1 MKKPSPL
8 GRVAEHKRGQE
19 RYGNISPKLY
29 RQSEIVLYLFRHG
42 FAVPPSPEGK
52 AFIERSDF
60 LKRKKKLQESAG
72 ALAAVCQLR
81 SGDTH
86 PFGAVRGFVPLGGG
100 EERVYREMREAIP
113 VLDAAVGKMVRLCG
127 GFSVQ
132 CKNPEAQKKLNAF
145 LQMMPC
151 GRGQMGIES
160 FLSGYLDSLLTY
172 GRAVGELVVAGGK
185 LRAVCWGD
193 VTALEVQEGE
203 NPLDVVLW
211 GVDEHGMMRP
221 LPYQQLLL
229 FTTWHPEPGHP
240 YGVSMFRGMPFLADI
255 LLKIYNTFGSNW
267 ERAGN
272 VRYSVI
278 CKGAEELDPGAA
290 QERGRAVASEWAR
303 AMEDCKNGTVRD
315 FVAVG
320 DVEIKVIG
328 GEAPI
333 LDSQVPVR
341 QILEQLVAKTGLPP
355 FLLGLSWSTTERMSA
370 QQADLLTS
378 ELWALRR
385 AVEPAMRKICRMYL
399 ALEGLDD
406 RVEILWDD
414 ISLQDITQ
422 EAQADLY
429 RAQAEKYRAEAGR

>member
-1 MKKPSPL
+1 M
-8 GRVAEHKRGQE
+8 
-19 RYGNISPKLY
+19 
-29 RQSEIVLYLFRHG
+29 
-42 FAVPPSPEGK
+42 
-52 AFIERSDF
+52 
-60 LKRKKKLQESAG
+60 KRKRKNSGQV
-72 ALAAVCQLR
+72 AAICQLR

-86 PFGAVRGFVPLGGG
+86 PFGAMRSFTPLGGG
-100 EERVYREMREAIP
+100 EERIYREMREAIP

-127 GFSVQ
+127 GFQVKCRDLS
-132 CKNPEAQKKLNAF
+132 AQQRLNDF

-193 VTALEVQEGE
+193 VTSLEVQEGD
-203 NPLDVVLW
+203 NALDMVLW
-211 GVDEHGMMRP
+211 GMDEHGLMRP

-229 FTTWHPEPGHP
+229 FTTMHPEPAHP
-240 YGVSMFRGMPFLADI
+240 YGVSLFRGMPFLADI
-255 LLKIYNTFGSNW
+255 LLKIYNTIGTNW

-272 VRYSVI
+272 IRYSVV
-278 CKGAEELDPGAA
+278 CKGGEEMDPAA
-290 QERGRAVASEWAR
+290 VQERGKIIAGEWAK
-303 AMEDCKNGTVRD
+303 AMEDGKNGTVRD

-333 LDSQVPVR
+333 LDSEIPVR
-341 QILEQLVAKTGLPP
+341 QIMEQLVAKTGLPP
-355 FLLGLSWSTTERMSA
+355 FLLGLSWSTTERMST

-385 AVEPAMRKICRMYL
+385 TVEPAMLKICRTYL
-399 ALEGLDD
+399 ALEGLDN
-406 RVEILWDD
+406 RVEIKWDD

-422 EAQADLY
+422 QAQAELY
-429 RAQAEKYRAEAGR
+429 MAQAEKHRAEARSISG